1 MTFDWTAHR
10 FSGGVLALD
19 LANTVIFRE
28 TPERALDRFSDR
40 GELQRFA
47 DAAAHFRKPEWGE
60 ARFRSPDEQAG
71 IDRLIDVRETINALF
86 RRAVREG
93 GLQADTMARFLKLGS
108 ALVCDEPL
116 AQDMALPN
124 PESRSGGGGREL
136 SLGTAAFLSAMR
148 LLEPVRLVRIKI
160 CPNCHWLYFDES
172 RNRSRRWCDMTVC
185 GNRAK
190 AQRHY
195 RRNRNQPELDHA

>member
-1 MTFDWTAHR
+1 MTFDWNAHR

-28 TPERALDRFSDR
+28 TPDRALDRFSDR
-40 GELQRFA
+40 AELQRFA
-47 DAAAHFRKPEWGE
+47 QAAAHFRKPEWGQ
-60 ARFRSPDEQAG
+60 ASFRAPAAQKEVE
-71 IDRLIDVRETINALF
+71 RLVDVREAINALF
-86 RRAVREG
+86 RTAVRGG
-93 GLQADTMARFLKLGS
+93 GLRPQNMATFLQLGS
-108 ALVCDEPL
+108 TLVCDEPGT
-116 AQDMALPN
+116 QDLTLPN
-124 PESRSGGGGREL
+124 ALGREREL

-148 LLEPVRLVRIKI
+148 LLEPARLERIKI

-195 RRNRNQPELDHA
+195 RRNRTQPDNDHA

>member
-1 MTFDWTAHR
+1 MTFDWNAHR

-28 TPERALDRFSDR
+28 TPDRAEDRFADLS
-40 GELQRFA
+40 ELQRFA
-47 DAAAHFRKPEWGE
+47 VAAAHFRKGEWGE
-60 ARFRSPDEQAG
+60 AQFHAPVRQPDISKLMDA
-71 IDRLIDVRETINALF
+71 REAINTLF
-86 RRAVREG
+86 RTAVRGG
-93 GLQADTMARFLKLGS
+93 GLKPENMTRFLQLGS
-108 ALVCDEPL
+108 TLVCDEPGT
-116 AQDMALPN
+116 QDLTLPN
-124 PESRSGGGGREL
+124 PVDAGRSL
-136 SLGTAAFLSAMR
+136 SLGTAAFLSGLR
-148 LLEPVRLVRIKI
+148 LLEPQRLERIKI

-195 RRNRNQPELDHA
+195 RRNKDQPGHGNV

>member
-1 MTFDWTAHR
+1 MTFDWNAHR

-28 TPERALDRFSDR
+28 TPDRALDRLSDR
-40 GELQRFA
+40 AELQRFA
-47 DAAAHFRKPEWGE
+47 QAAAHFRKPEWGE
-60 ARFRSPDEQAG
+60 ASFRPPVAQTEVE
-71 IDRLIDVRETINALF
+71 RLVDVREAINALF
-86 RRAVREG
+86 RTAVRGG
-93 GLQADTMARFLKLGS
+93 GLRPENMATFLQLGS
-108 ALVCDEPL
+108 ALVCDEPGT
-116 AQDMALPN
+116 QDLTLPN
-124 PESRSGGGGREL
+124 ALGRKREL

-148 LLEPVRLVRIKI
+148 LLEPARLERIKI

-195 RRNRNQPELDHA
+195 RRNRTQPDNDHA

>member
-1 MTFDWTAHR
+1 MTFDWNAHR

-28 TPERALDRFSDR
+28 TPDRAMDRFSDR
-40 GELQRFA
+40 GELERFA
-47 DAAAHFRKPEWGE
+47 AAAAHFRKQEWGKVKFQPP
-60 ARFRSPDEQAG
+60 REQAEV
-71 IDRLIDVRETINALF
+71 DRIVDVREAINALF
-86 RRAVREG
+86 RTAVRGG
-93 GLQADTMARFLKLGS
+93 GLRPDALATFLKLGS
-108 ALVCDEPL
+108 VLVFDESMTQNL
-116 AQDMALPN
+116 AWPN
-124 PESRSGGGGREL
+124 PGSAVQGEERKL

-148 LLEPVRLVRIKI
+148 LLEPARLERIKI

-195 RRNRNQPELDHA
+195 RRNRGQPEHDHA